1 MMLRRVF
8 VAGRRVIQ
16 FTALILAI
24 LLGLALPARGQ
35 VANAVITGIVTD
47 AQGGVLPGVTITVRN
62 AESGVTRTIVTEAD
76 GRYRLG
82 GLPPG
87 RYNLTAELQGFA
99 NVDVKDVTLT
109 LGLEYPR
116 DFSMGVQ
123 GLQESITVTGESPVV
138 ETTKTEVAA
147 VVTQDQIETLPTGD
161 RVALRLSLLLPG
173 VAIDTTR
180 AKRNAVNLGAGISTS
195 STTYL
200 VDGLSNAT
208 AISGEQRHD
217 IPAAAI
223 REFLVHTSQVPA
235 QYGQRAGGVV
245 SIATKSGTNQIH
257 GEAFDFFRNKTLN
270 TLDKFQELQHATK
283 PDYSRQQ
290 YGVALGGPIVRNRLH
305 YFATFE
311 RTREH
316 DFFTVATGRP
326 EFYRQFEGTFEGGSY
341 NNIYFVRGDYQA
353 SEKQNLFY
361 RYINQHTNFFCSG
374 CGVPGTNSAFSNN
387 DNLIPRDMH
396 AVGHTWVL
404 SNRVLNELYVMRGT
418 ASDRTY
424 LNKDYSPA
432 RYQEVTTI
440 PANLG
445 GGQIVGS
452 TRYVFPSFVW
462 GSSQCLPPCQ
472 AGAGTHT
479 DFTEVQET
487 VSLTTGS
494 HTYKFGGS
502 IQIFPTHEWASANVF
517 GTWTFAQDQYFNPD
531 DPNFSFATLRG
542 ATQFQ
547 ASFPNVEREMR
558 NHSYAAYVTD
568 EWKPANSLTVN
579 LGLRYD
585 VQTGVWNEWRTQ
597 SEYPRPLPYVDFASR
612 GDKNNVAPRLGLAWN
627 VRNDGKSVVRLGYG
641 LVYTNITNLIPRVE
655 GSALKQNTINIT
667 NPSYPD
673 PYQGRDPANFVSTAP
688 PNITIN
694 GNDLVN
700 APVHTSSVGF
710 SQGLTVDTGVHVDA
724 IYQKATEI
732 PTDVQVNTRNPVTL
746 VRPLPEWGQIIQRQP
761 TGTFTYKALLV
772 RLEKRLS
779 NRYQYQLSYT
789 LAKQDSNAASPDTVG
804 IGLGGS
810 ITDLYN
816 PGWDVGPANNDRRHA
831 LVFSGAAQLPADIVL
846 GAIWNFRTST
856 PFSARAGVDING
868 DGQSTG
874 GGGGLGGNYPT
885 DYVPGT
891 TKNVGNRNT
900 APMLAAVNA
909 YRATLN
915 LPPIPESQ
923 IESNLLSQIDVRVS
937 KAINTGRGTKIE
949 LIGQV
954 FNVLGRDNLG
964 GLSSQYITNVRSDS
978 FGRILTSL
986 PRQQGEVAVRF
997 VF

>member
-1 MMLRRVF
+1 MPRPVFLTPGWARPIVVLF
-8 VAGRRVIQ
+8 VASLCLTV
-16 FTALILAI
+16 
-24 LLGLALPARGQ
+24 PASAQ
-35 VANAVITGIVTD
+35 VANAVVTGIATD
-47 AQGGVLPGVTITVRN
+47 AQGGVLPGVTMTVTN
-62 AESGVTRTIVTEAD
+62 VESGVVRTIVTEAD

-82 GLPPG
+82 GVPPG
-87 RYNLTAELQGFA
+87 RYHLTAELPGFA
-99 NVDVKDVTLT
+99 NVEVKDITLT
-109 LGLEYPR
+109 IGFEYTR
-116 DFSMGVQ
+116 DITMGIQGVQ
-123 GLQESITVTGESPVV
+123 ESVTVTGGSPAVD
-138 ETTKTEVAA
+138 TTRTEVAA

-217 IPAAAI
+217 VPAAAI

-245 SIATKSGTNQIH
+245 SIVTKSGTNTIH
-257 GEAFDFFRNKTLN
+257 GETFDFFRSKALN
-270 TLDKFQELQHATK
+270 TLDKFQELQQATK
-283 PDYSRQQ
+283 PDYSRHQF
-290 YGVALGGPIVRNRLH
+290 GFALGGPIVRNRLH
-305 YFATFE
+305 YFGTFE

-316 DFFTVATGRP
+316 DFFTVVTGKP
-326 EFYRQFEGTFEGGSY
+326 ELYNQFEGTFEGGSFT
-341 NNIYFVRGDYQA
+341 NIAFIRGDYQIT
-353 SEKQNLFY
+353 EKQNLFY
-361 RYINQHTNFFCSG
+361 RYVNQHTNFYCSG
-374 CGVPGTNSAFSNN
+374 CGVPGINSVFSNN

-404 SNRVLNELYVMRGT
+404 ANRVLNELYFMRGT
-418 ASDRTY
+418 ASDSSY
-424 LNKDYSPA
+424 LSKDYAPA
-432 RYQEVTTI
+432 RYQQVTTI
-440 PANLG
+440 PTSMG
-445 GGQIVGS
+445 GGEIIGS
-452 TRYVFPSFVW
+452 TRYVFPSLIW
-462 GSSQCLPPCQ
+462 GQSQCLPPCV
-472 AGAGTHT
+472 AGAGTST
-479 DFTEVQET
+479 DFTEAQEVLSIT
-487 VSLTTGS
+487 SGR

-502 IQIFPTHEWASANVF
+502 IQIFPTDEWAPGNIF
-517 GTWTFAQDQYFNPD
+517 GTWTFGQDQYFNPD
-531 DPNFSFATLRG
+531 DPNFSFANLRG

-547 ASFPNVEREMR
+547 ASFPNLQREMR

-568 EWKPANSLTVN
+568 EWKPASNLTLN

-585 VQTGVWNEWRTQ
+585 LQTGVWNEWRTQ

-612 GDKNNVAPRLGLAWN
+612 GDKNNVAPRLGLAWD
-627 VRNDGKSVVRLGYG
+627 VRSSGKSVVRLGYG
-641 LVYTNITNLIPRVE
+641 LVYTNITNLIPRAE
-655 GSALKQNTINIT
+655 GSALKQNTINIS

-673 PYQGRDPANFVSTAP
+673 PYQGRDPATFVSTAP

-694 GNDLVN
+694 GNNLVN

-710 SQGLTVDTGVHVDA
+710 SQEVTHDTAVHLDA
-724 IYQKATEI
+724 IYQTASDI

-746 VRPLPEWGQIIQRQP
+746 IRPLPEWGQIVQRQP
-761 TGTFTYKALLV
+761 IGLFTYKALLV

-779 NRYQYQLSYT
+779 HRYQYQLSYT
-789 LAKQDSNAASPDTVG
+789 LAKQDSNAATPDTVG

-816 PGWDVGPANNDRRHA
+816 PGWDIGPANNDRRHA
-831 LVFSGAAQLPADIVL
+831 VVLSGAAQLPADIVV
-846 GAIWNFRTST
+846 GAIWNFRTTT
-856 PFSARAGVDING
+856 PFSARAGVDLNG

-874 GGGGLGGNYPT
+874 GGAGVGGNYPT

-891 TKNVGNRNT
+891 TKNMGNRDTT
-900 APMLAAVNA
+900 AMLAAVNA

-915 LPPIPESQ
+915 LAPIPESQ
-923 IESNLLSQIDVRVS
+923 IENNVLSQLDLRLS
-937 KAINTGRGTKIE
+937 KAFNTGRGTKVE

-978 FGRILTSL
+978 FGRILTAL

>member
-1 MMLRRVF
+1 MMLRRIF
-8 VAGRRVIQ
+8 VAGRRVPQ
-16 FTALILAI
+16 FTARILAMQ
-24 LLGLALPARGQ
+24 LGLALPVRAQ
-35 VANAVITGIVTD
+35 VANAVITGTVTD
-47 AQGGVLPGVTITVRN
+47 SQGGALPGVTITVRN

-305 YFATFE
+305 YF
-311 RTREH
+311 
-316 DFFTVATGRP
+316 FTVATGRP
-326 EFYRQFEGTFEGGSY
+326 EFYKQFEGTFEGGSY

-374 CGVPGTNSAFSNN
+374 CGVPGTNSAFRKNN
-387 DNLIPRDMH
+387 NLIPRDMH

-404 SNRVLNELYVMRGT
+404 SNRVLNEFYVMRGT

-424 LNKDYSPA
+424 LNKDYAPS
-432 RYQEVTTI
+432 RYQQVTTI

-445 GGQIVGS
+445 GGEIIGA

-462 GSSQCLPPCQ
+462 GQSQCLPPCQ

-487 VSLTTGS
+487 VSITSGA

-502 IQIFPTHEWASANVF
+502 IQIFPTHEW
-517 GTWTFAQDQYFNPD
+517 
-531 DPNFSFATLRG
+531 
-542 ATQFQ
+542 
-547 ASFPNVEREMR
+547 
-558 NHSYAAYVTD
+558 
-568 EWKPANSLTVN
+568 
-579 LGLRYD
+579 
-585 VQTGVWNEWRTQ
+585 
-597 SEYPRPLPYVDFASR
+597 
-612 GDKNNVAPRLGLAWN
+612 
-627 VRNDGKSVVRLGYG
+627 
-641 LVYTNITNLIPRVE
+641 
-655 GSALKQNTINIT
+655 
-667 NPSYPD
+667 
-673 PYQGRDPANFVSTAP
+673 
-688 PNITIN
+688 
-694 GNDLVN
+694 
-700 APVHTSSVGF
+700 
-710 SQGLTVDTGVHVDA
+710 
-724 IYQKATEI
+724 
-732 PTDVQVNTRNPVTL
+732 
-746 VRPLPEWGQIIQRQP
+746 
-761 TGTFTYKALLV
+761 
-772 RLEKRLS
+772 
-779 NRYQYQLSYT
+779 
-789 LAKQDSNAASPDTVG
+789 
-804 IGLGGS
+804 
-810 ITDLYN
+810 
-816 PGWDVGPANNDRRHA
+816 
-831 LVFSGAAQLPADIVL
+831 GAA
-846 GAIWNFRTST
+846 
-856 PFSARAGVDING
+856 NG
-868 DGQSTG
+868 
-874 GGGGLGGNYPT
+874 
-885 DYVPGT
+885 
-891 TKNVGNRNT
+891 R
-900 APMLAAVNA
+900 
-909 YRATLN
+909 
-915 LPPIPESQ
+915 
-923 IESNLLSQIDVRVS
+923 
-937 KAINTGRGTKIE
+937 
-949 LIGQV
+949 
-954 FNVLGRDNLG
+954 
-964 GLSSQYITNVRSDS
+964 
-978 FGRILTSL
+978 
-986 PRQQGEVAVRF
+986 
-997 VF
+997 

>member
-1 MMLRRVF
+1 MLRTVF
-8 VAGRRVIQ
+8 LTPRWMCPIVVL
-16 FTALILAI
+16 FLAS
-24 LLGLALPARGQ
+24 LCLTVPASAQ
-35 VANAVITGIVTD
+35 VANAVVTGIVTD
-47 AQGGVLPGVTITVRN
+47 AQGGVLPGVTITVTN
-62 AESGVTRTIVTEAD
+62 AESGVVRTIVTATE

-82 GLPPG
+82 GVPPG
-87 RYNLTAELQGFA
+87 HYNLKAELPGFA
-99 NVDVKDVTLT
+99 NVEVKDITLTIGLEYAKDVTM
-109 LGLEYPR
+109 GL
-116 DFSMGVQ
+116 Q
-123 GLQESITVTGESPVV
+123 GLQESVTVTGASPVV
-138 ETTKTEVAA
+138 ETTRSEVAG
-147 VVTQDQIETLPTGD
+147 VVTQEQIETLPTGD

-180 AKRNAVNLGAGISTS
+180 AKRSAVNLGAGISTS

-217 IPAAAI
+217 VPAAAI

-245 SIATKSGTNQIH
+245 SIATKSGTNELH
-257 GEAFDFFRNKTLN
+257 GEAFDFYRNKALN
-270 TLDKFQELQHATK
+270 TLDKFQEEQHAVK
-283 PDYSRQQ
+283 PDYNRHQF
-290 YGVALGGPIVRNRLH
+290 GFALGGPIVKNRLH
-305 YFATFE
+305 YFGTFE

-316 DFFTVATGRP
+316 DFFTVATGKP
-326 EFYRQFEGTFEGGSY
+326 EFYKPFEGTFEGGSW
-341 NNIYFVRGDYQA
+341 NNISFIRGDYQI
-353 SEKQNLFY
+353 SGKQNLFY
-361 RYINQHTNFFCSG
+361 RYMNQHTNFFCSG
-374 CGVPGTNSAFSNN
+374 CGNPGINSTFSNN

-404 SNRVLNELYVMRGT
+404 ANRVLNEFYVMRGT
-418 ASDRTY
+418 ASDRAY
-424 LNKDYSPA
+424 LNKDYAPA
-432 RYQEVTTI
+432 RYQQVTTI
-440 PANLG
+440 PASLG
-445 GGQIVGS
+445 GGQIIGS
-452 TRYVFPSFVW
+452 TRYVFPTFVW
-462 GSSQCLPPCQ
+462 GQSQCLPPCL

-479 DFTEVQET
+479 DFTEAQEALSIT
-487 VSLTTGS
+487 SGT

-502 IQIFPTHEWASANVF
+502 VQIFPTHEWAAGNVF
-517 GTWTFAQDQYFNPD
+517 GTWTFGQDQYFNPD
-531 DPNFSFATLRG
+531 DPNFSFASLRG

-547 ASFPNVEREMR
+547 ASFPNLQREMR

-568 EWKPANSLTVN
+568 EWKPTGNLTLN

-585 VQTGVWNEWRTQ
+585 VQTGVGNEWRTQ

-612 GDKNNVAPRLGLAWN
+612 GDKNNVAPRLGLAWD
-627 VRNDGKSVVRLGYG
+627 VRNNGKSVVRLGYG

-673 PYQGRDPANFVSTAP
+673 PYQGRDPANFVTTAP

-694 GNDLVN
+694 GNNLVN
-700 APVHTSSVGF
+700 APVHTGSVGF
-710 SQGLTVDTGVHVDA
+710 SQGLAPDTAVHVDA
-724 IYQKATEI
+724 IYQNATEI
-732 PTDVQVNTRNPVTL
+732 STDLQVNTRNPVTL
-746 VRPLPEWGQIIQRQP
+746 VRPRPEWGQIIQRQP
-761 TGTFTYKALLV
+761 IGWFTYKAVLV

-789 LAKQDSNAASPDTVG
+789 LAKQDSNAATPDTVG

-810 ITDLYN
+810 ITDVYN

-831 LVFSGAAQLPADIVL
+831 LVFSGAVQLPADIVV
-846 GAIWNFRTST
+846 GAIWNFRTTT

-868 DGQSTG
+868 DGQNTG

-891 TKNVGNRNT
+891 TKNMGNRDS
-900 APMLAAVNA
+900 AAMLAAVNA
-909 YRATLN
+909 YRATVN
-915 LPPIPESQ
+915 LAPIPESQ
-923 IESNLLSQIDVRVS
+923 IDNNRLSQFDLRVS
-937 KAINTGRGTKIE
+937 KAINTGRGTKVE